1 MAHMTTSEI
10 RFGPFFLGC
19 EPARLKRGEDVVKLR
34 PKSLDVL
41 CYLAQRPGQLVS
53 KKELLTQVWTG
64 RVISDTGLRMCIGEI
79 RAALRDDADAP
90 HYLETVVGQ
99 GYRFLQGAGGKA
111 PDPGSTGP
119 IVGRDFELRRLDEL
133 YQLAAAGQYA
143 VCAACR

>member
-1 MAHMTTSEI
+1 MATSEI

-99 GYRFLQGAGGKA
+99 GYRFLEYSYRKIEHNIFERLGNYSSQGYHSFKMRFR
-111 PDPGSTGP
+111 S
-119 IVGRDFELRRLDEL
+119 
-133 YQLAAAGQYA
+133 
-143 VCAACR
+143 